1 MARRIVLL
9 STASHLV
16 AGSGAGADA
25 TMGQTASQICE
36 ATATTPPEM
45 QDWVDVSEPTVTT
58 AAGVT
63 MPRLIYGTAW
73 KETRVGPG
81 ATARLVAEAVRA
93 GFTGI
98 DTACQPKHYH
108 KPGVGEGLKQM
119 FAEGVARET
128 LFIQTKFSRNQDLDT
143 IPYSVTASIPAQVA
157 ESVCKRLSVGGICL
171 LPAAASQLSLSCQ
184 LLLPSVC
191 SNIWTAYAC
200 PSTYMR
206 ACVCATWL
214 QLSPSR
220 TLDSSTY
227 SLPKPDM
234 LSERK

>member
-36 ATATTPPEM
+36 ATAVTPPEM

-108 KPGVGEGLKQM
+108 EPGVGECTRQRCT
-119 FAEGVARET
+119 EGGSGGNIRAARA
-128 LFIQTKFSRNQDLDT
+128 
-143 IPYSVTASIPAQVA
+143 V
-157 ESVCKRLSVGGICL
+157 
-171 LPAAASQLSLSCQ
+171 
-184 LLLPSVC
+184 
-191 SNIWTAYAC
+191 
-200 PSTYMR
+200 
-206 ACVCATWL
+206 
-214 QLSPSR
+214 
-220 TLDSSTY
+220 
-227 SLPKPDM
+227 
-234 LSERK
+234 

>member
-58 AAGVT
+58 AAGVI

-108 KPGVGEGLKQM
+108 EPGVGEGLKQM

-157 ESVCKRLSVGGICL
+157 ESVCKRLLEASVCCQQPPTSCRSAANCCCHLRVQIFGQHTPAHL
-171 LPAAASQLSLSCQ
+171 LTCERVCAQPGCSYLPREPWTRV
-184 LLLPSVC
+184 LPS
-191 SNIWTAYAC
+191 
-200 PSTYMR
+200 
-206 ACVCATWL
+206 
-214 QLSPSR
+214 
-220 TLDSSTY
+220 
-227 SLPKPDM
+227 
-234 LSERK
+234 